1 MLGQILGMEALDEYN
16 NAGAL
21 LGLND
26 ENNELVG
33 EIVNALQK
41 MNPIQRAKTVN
52 KITAPAMPSKGSR
65 AEMEKH
71 FGELPEHIKEGLKK
85 GELRLADTIIYSIK
99 KVGSKTIKMFETQD
113 DKEIGLRNVSNA
125 KLPKN
130 QCLLVSGIILLAGIA
145 ADETK
150 DKIMA
155 TKFDFVEEFPA
166 IINGEFSLKSNKRQ
180 IVPDTGNR
188 VFATKNFTLVQA
200 GYYKL
205 SNPRLISDDVL
216 IEMTI
221 ELGTMEGLDKN
232 THIWAGLHGTITT
245 P

>member
-1 MLGQILGMEALDEYN
+1 MLGQIFGMEALDEYN

-21 LGLND
+21 LGLDDDND
-26 ENNELVG
+26 ELVG
-33 EIVNALQK
+33 ELLGALRR

-52 KITAPAMPSKGSR
+52 KITTPAAPSKGSR

-71 FGELPEHIKEGLKK
+71 FAELPEHIKEGLKK
-85 GELRLADTIIYSIK
+85 GELRLADTVIYSVK
-99 KVGSKTIKMFETQD
+99 PVSSKTIKLFETQD
-113 DKEIGLRNVSNA
+113 DKEIGLRNISNA

-130 QCLLVSGIILLAGIA
+130 QCLLVSGIILLAGVS
-145 ADETK
+145 ADATK

-155 TKFDFVEEFPA
+155 TKFDYIEEIPA
-166 IINGEFSLKSNKRQ
+166 IINGEFSLKSNKKQ

-188 VFATKNFTLVQA
+188 VFSTKNFNLVQA

-205 SNPRLISDDVL
+205 ANPRLIQDDVL
-216 IEMTI
+216 IELTL
-221 ELGTMEGLDKN
+221 ELGTMEGIANN
-232 THIWAGLHGTITT
+232 TQIWAGLHGTITT